1 MDKRGG
7 PLGAPCASDL
17 SEIVAMKRLIA
28 GQLAVLFFLLGAHAM
43 AAEAAVADSKRAD
56 DDTVPD
62 PYRLDFGLRFGWAI
76 PQAESVRGVDL
87 ADTVTGAIPLWLE
100 VGYRLP
106 PLVIGLYAQ
115 YGYVIV
121 SGCAT
126 DRCHSSD
133 IRFGVQLRW
142 HLGDRSS
149 SDHWIGV
156 GTGYEILSEQ
166 VDEFEGALS
175 GFEFIN
181 LQFGEDLALG
191 RGFAMGPFFSASLG
205 KFLLD
210 SRPANVRSQAGSL
223 TPGDDEIENASFHVW
238 IVLGARLSFGT

>member
-1 MDKRGG
+1 
-7 PLGAPCASDL
+7 
-17 SEIVAMKRLIA
+17 MKRVTA
-28 GQLAVLFFLLGAHAM
+28 GQLALSFVLFGAHAT
-43 AAEAAVADSKRAD
+43 AAEAAANRTSAD
-56 DDTVPD
+56 DDTVPN

-76 PQAESVRGVDL
+76 PQAESVRGTDL
-87 ADTVTGAIPLWLE
+87 AETVTGAIPVWLD
-100 VGYRLP
+100 VGYRLA

-121 SGCAT
+121 SGCPT
-126 DRCHSSD
+126 GPCHSSD
-133 IRFGVQLRW
+133 IRFGVQVRW
-142 HLGDRSS
+142 HLGDRRS

-166 VDEFEGALS
+166 VAEFKGALS
-175 GFEFIN
+175 GFEFLN
-181 LQFGEDLALG
+181 LQFGEDLPLG

-223 TPGDDEIENASFHVW
+223 TPGDEQIENTSFHVW
-238 IVLGARLSFGT
+238 VVLGARLSFGT